1 MRKILFFQWNA
12 FMQKGIERAFTYL
25 GMEYDTFYYI
35 FKDWDKDDDFKE
47 KFKKR
52 LQSGKE
58 EYEYVFSV
66 NFSPLISEVCKD
78 LQVKYVSWI
87 YDCPLHIRNK
97 EPMKYSCNTIFFF
110 DRIEAENYRNKGVN
124 AYHLPL
130 AGDTVAFTEKYKYVD
145 MNMMHNEEKGIYT
158 GFTETDMCDV
168 SLVGKLYHSDYAYLL
183 RPLDGYCRGY
193 LEGVVEAQRNVYGGC
208 FIGDCL
214 SDSFIE
220 RINASYLSAT
230 NGEFKIL
237 REELEYAVG
246 TEITGRE
253 RYMALALLQNRCNVS
268 LFSSDKDERLQ
279 KVVQPGY
286 VDYYTQMPQV
296 FKKSRIN
303 LNISLKLIQ
312 SGVPLRVFDVL
323 ASGGFLM
330 TNFQPEIVEM
340 FVPGEELVV
349 YENMQDLVEKS
360 IWYLEHDEER
370 KRIASNGYEKV
381 KNTYTFE
388 NCISHM
394 FAKLH

>member
-66 NFSPLISEVCKD
+66 NFSPLISEVCND
-78 LQVKYVSWI
+78 LQVKYVSWV

-145 MNMMHNEEKGIYT
+145 MNMMHSEEKGIYT
-158 GFTETDMCDV
+158 RFTETDMCDV

-220 RINASYLSAT
+220 RINASYL
-230 NGEFKIL
+230 
-237 REELEYAVG
+237 AV
-246 TEITGRE
+246 T
-253 RYMALALLQNRCNVS
+253 MVS
-268 LFSSDKDERLQ
+268 LR
-279 KVVQPGY
+279 
-286 VDYYTQMPQV
+286 
-296 FKKSRIN
+296 FKR
-303 LNISLKLIQ
+303 
-312 SGVPLRVFDVL
+312 R
-323 ASGGFLM
+323 
-330 TNFQPEIVEM
+330 T
-340 FVPGEELVV
+340 
-349 YENMQDLVEKS
+349 
-360 IWYLEHDEER
+360 
-370 KRIASNGYEKV
+370 
-381 KNTYTFE
+381 
-388 NCISHM
+388 
-394 FAKLH
+394 

>member
-47 KFKKR
+47 KLKKR

-66 NFSPLISEVCKD
+66 NFSPLISEVCND
-78 LQVKYVSWI
+78 LQVKYVSWV

-183 RPLDGYCRGY
+183 RPLDQYCRGY
-193 LEGVVEAQRNVYGGC
+193 LEGVVEA
-208 FIGDCL
+208 
-214 SDSFIE
+214 
-220 RINASYLSAT
+220 
-230 NGEFKIL
+230 
-237 REELEYAVG
+237 LEYAVG

-268 LFSSDKDERLQ
+268 LFSSDKDECLQ

-340 FVPGEELVV
+340 FVPGEELVI

-388 NCISHM
+388 NSISYM